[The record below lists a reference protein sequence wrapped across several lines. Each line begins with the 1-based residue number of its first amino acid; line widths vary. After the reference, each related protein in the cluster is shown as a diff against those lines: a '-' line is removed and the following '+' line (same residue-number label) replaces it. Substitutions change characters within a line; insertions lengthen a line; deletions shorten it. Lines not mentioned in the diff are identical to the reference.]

1 MFDSKSPVVKIVSYA
16 ITGFFVLIIVISFG
30 MPDFISR
37 MGLDQSSVAVVNG
50 EKVDRYDF
58 LRYRDSRF
66 GDMRG
71 DEKMD
76 AMILSYYINDV
87 LLLQEARRNGFFV
100 TDNAIKEYILNI
112 PGLRNPATGAID
124 KERLD
129 FFLERINMSFLT
141 LQKTVRKELLRDRF
155 MQFIKMGVAVTPAE
169 VAGEFAANNAALQV
183 KYSALSSMELAN
195 MYRAGIAVTDAEITA
210 EMAKNKSE
218 VKDPITDRERV
229 KKKLEN
235 ARLSRFKKDI
245 IDRIDAIAAK
255 GGSFDEAQAVLKG
268 KVALSKTFK
277 PGDRVTDDRGQAIAG
292 INGSKI
298 FLEGFMGLEENRTS
312 RIINADSGLYI
323 FTPVLK
329 NIKRDAPSEKDY
341 KMIADNLE
349 QESMQ
354 MIQGNIM
361 QKLYESAKIV
371 KNLKTD

>member
-1 MFDSKSPVVKIVSYA
+1 
-16 ITGFFVLIIVISFG
+16 
-30 MPDFISR
+30 

-112 PGLRNPATGAID
+112 PGLRNPATGTID

-277 PGDRVTDDRGQAIAG
+277 PGDRVTDDKGQAIAG

-312 RIINADSGLYI
+312 RIINADSGSTSLRR
-323 FTPVLK
+323 F
-329 NIKRDAPSEKDY
+329 
-341 KMIADNLE
+341 
-349 QESMQ
+349 
-354 MIQGNIM
+354 
-361 QKLYESAKIV
+361 
-371 KNLKTD
+371 